1 MGEVIDLAARRRL
14 KEIQSSVCFIGEQR
28 VDPIDEELN
37 RQFVEA
43 QRRAMERVKVQATEL
58 CDILER
64 IRDVC
69 REAQKEAE
77 SDGPP
82 TTP

>member
-1 MGEVIDLAARRRL
+1 MGDVIDLAARRRQ
-14 KEIQSSVCFIGEQR
+14 KEIESSICFVGEQR

-58 CDILER
+58 CNILER

>member
-1 MGEVIDLAARRRL
+1 MNNVIDLAAYRRN
-14 KEIQSSVCFIGEQR
+14 KEIESSICRVGE
-28 VDPIDEELN
+28 VVIDPIDEELN

-43 QRRAMERVKVQATEL
+43 QRRAMERVKIQATEL
-58 CDILER
+58 CNILEQ

-69 REAQKEAE
+69 REAQK
-77 SDGPP
+77 DGPP

>member
-1 MGEVIDLAARRRL
+1 MGEVISLCARRRL
-14 KEIQSSVCFIGEQR
+14 REIDKSILWVGETR

-43 QRRAMERVKVQATEL
+43 QRRAMERVRDQTAEL
-58 CDILER
+58 CKVLEN
-64 IRDVC
+64 IRDIC
-69 REAQKEAE
+69 REAKADEP
-77 SDGPP
+77 S

>member
-1 MGEVIDLAARRRL
+1 MGDVIDLAARRRL
-14 KEIQSSVCFIGEQR
+14 KEIESSICFVGEQR

-43 QRRAMERVKVQATEL
+43 QRRAMERVRDQTQEL
-58 CDILER
+58 CKVLEN
-64 IRDVC
+64 IRDIC
-69 REAQKEAE
+69 REAKADEP
-77 SDGPP
+77 S

>member
-1 MGEVIDLAARRRL
+1 MGEVISLCARRRL
-14 KEIQSSVCFIGEQR
+14 REIDKSILWVGETR
-28 VDPIDEELN
+28 VDPIDEDLN

-58 CDILER
+58 CNILEQ

-77 SDGPP
+77 SDGPS